1 MIAAKTRRET
11 KDLEVEDIIEEK
23 SLKEIRNYNVILGSE
38 KDIISL
44 RINLDFFGILNKYNP
59 IFCPAPQEKINNLN
73 EKKRSEVLKR

>member
-44 RINLDFFGILNKYNP
+44 RINLDFFGILKLQHSRKYK
-59 IFCPAPQEKINNLN
+59 EKSL
-73 EKKRSEVLKR
+73 LLCTCL